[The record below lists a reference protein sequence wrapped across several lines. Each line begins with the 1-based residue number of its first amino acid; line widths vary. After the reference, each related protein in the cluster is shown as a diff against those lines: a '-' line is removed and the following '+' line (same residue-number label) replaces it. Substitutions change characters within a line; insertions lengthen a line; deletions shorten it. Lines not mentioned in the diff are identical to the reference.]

1 MSTERSRA
9 PLTPQHKAFNSR
21 NSRQSNSDVH
31 PQLYEIYQ
39 AKIVSIQEYGA
50 FAEIKGYSK
59 HGLIHKS
66 QISKY
71 RSENVGEILEVGDIV
86 WVKVIG
92 VEDQDGKTKIKLSM
106 RYVDQGRG
114 EDLDPNNVQL
124 SQDQNRHKSA
134 SASKIVNP
142 IEIADAVV
150 NAICRRC
157 GGKGHMDTDCFV
169 QQGEQY
175 SLVAS
180 DDEIYAAAS
189 TTEVAAAIRKDKHKK
204 KRDKKRKRSRSRN
217 REQESPSHKSRRIK
231 EVKTM
236 DDALEVMRG
245 KAREKER
252 KKHKHSGGD
261 KRKSRSKSKRKDY
274 SSTTES
280 SSSD

>member
-9 PLTPQHKAFNSR
+9 PLTPQRKAFNSR
-21 NSRQSNSDVH
+21 SNRQPHSNVH
-31 PQLYEIYQ
+31 PQLSEIHQ

-50 FAEIKGYSK
+50 FAEIKGYPR

-66 QISKY
+66 HISKY

-92 VEDQDGKTKIKLSM
+92 VEEQDGKTKIKLSM

-124 SQDQNRHKSA
+124 SQDQNRHKST
-134 SASKIVNP
+134 SASKMVNP

-150 NAICRRC
+150 NATCRRC

-169 QQGEQY
+169 QQGE
-175 SLVAS
+175 
-180 DDEIYAAAS
+180 
-189 TTEVAAAIRKDKHKK
+189 H
-204 KRDKKRKRSRSRN
+204 
-217 REQESPSHKSRRIK
+217 PSHKSRRIK

-236 DDALEVMRG
+236 EDALEVMRR
-245 KAREKER
+245 KARKKER
-252 KKHKHSGGD
+252 QKHKHSGGD
-261 KRKSRSKSKRKDY
+261 KRKSRNKSSISRRKDH

-280 SSSD
+280 PSSD